1 MLSRQEGEEFKP
13 DDEEYWRVI
22 MEEKEKEDKADQFNL
37 MISESVTDFGKF
49 WAASIN
55 YLEKLGKPT

>member
-1 MLSRQEGEEFKP
+1 
-13 DDEEYWRVI
+13 

-55 YLEKLGKPT
+55 YLEKLGKLT